1 MNPVGPVASAT
12 GPSRAPLDPHAIMG
26 PYIIRRILYMIVVLL
41 FVIAITF
48 LIFFILPTA
57 DPAALRAG
65 RSPTPE
71 TLKAIREQLG
81 LNHSVPEQFWLYVK
95 GLVLHFDFGNSF
107 INDQDVRGL
116 IFDRLPNTL
125 FLITGAAI
133 LWFTFGVLIGTISA
147 VKTGTFLDRATMTT
161 ALVAISAPVY
171 WLGLVALYL
180 FATDIGQFP
189 ILPGN
194 GAYQDAHGFFA
205 KIPTLILPWIVLAS
219 AFAAIYARLTRSNL
233 IEVMSEDY
241 VRTARAKGLTERRVV
256 IRHGLRAAITP
267 VVTILGLDLGILVG
281 GAILTESVFG
291 IPGVGRLAYD
301 AIQRGDLATIQ
312 GTTLFLAFAV
322 VFMNLLVDILY
333 AFLDPRVR
341 Y

>member
-1 MNPVGPVASAT
+1 
-12 GPSRAPLDPHAIMG
+12 MG
-26 PYIIRRILYMIVVLL
+26 PYIIRRLLYMVVVMI

-48 LIFFILPTA
+48 LIFYVLPTA

-71 TLKAIREQLG
+71 TLAAIREQLG
-81 LNHSVPEQFWLYVK
+81 LDKSLPEQFWLYIK
-95 GLVLHFDFGNSF
+95 DLVLHFDFGNSF
-107 INDQDVRGL
+107 VNNADVRGL

-125 FLITGAAI
+125 FLISGAAI
-133 LWFTFGVLIGTISA
+133 LWFGGGVLVGTISA
-147 VKTGTFLDRATMTT
+147 IKRGTLLDRAAMGT

-171 WLGLVALYL
+171 WLGLVTLYL
-180 FATDIGQFP
+180 FASDIGRFP
-189 ILPGN
+189 LLPGN
-194 GAYQDAHGFFA
+194 GAYQQAHGFFA
-205 KIPTLILPWIVLAS
+205 KIPTLILPWIVLAA

-233 IEVMSEDY
+233 LEVMSEDY

-267 VVTILGLDLGILVG
+267 VVTVLGLDLGILVG

-291 IPGVGRLAYD
+291 IPGIGRLSFD
-301 AIQRGDLATIQ
+301 AIQRGDLVTIQ

-322 VFMNLLVDILY
+322 VLMNLVVDVFY

>member
-1 MNPVGPVASAT
+1 
-12 GPSRAPLDPHAIMG
+12 MG
-26 PYIIRRILYMIVVLL
+26 PYIIRRLLYMVVVLL

-48 LIFFILPTA
+48 LIFYVLPTA

-71 TLKAIREQLG
+71 TLAAIREQLG
-81 LNHSVPEQFWLYVK
+81 LDKSLPEQFWLYIK
-95 GLVLHFDFGNSF
+95 ALVLHFDFGNSF
-107 INDQDVRGL
+107 VNNTDVRAL

-125 FLITGAAI
+125 FLISGAAI
-133 LWFTFGVLIGTISA
+133 LWFTGGVVIGTISA
-147 VKTGTFLDRATMTT
+147 VKRGTVLDRAAMGT

-171 WLGLVALYL
+171 WLGLVSLYL
-180 FATDIGQFP
+180 FASDIGRFP
-189 ILPGN
+189 VFPGS
-194 GAYQDAHGFFA
+194 GAYQNADGFFA
-205 KIPTLILPWIVLAS
+205 KIPTLILPWIVLAA
-219 AFAAIYARLTRSNL
+219 AFSAIYARLTRSNL
-233 IEVMSEDY
+233 LEVMSEDY
-241 VRTARAKGLTERRVV
+241 VRTARAKGLKERRVI

-267 VVTILGLDLGILVG
+267 VVTVLGLDIGILVG

-291 IPGVGRLAYD
+291 IPGIGRLSFD

-312 GTTLFLAFAV
+312 GTTIFLALAV
-322 VFMNLLVDILY
+322 VTMNLVVDVVY